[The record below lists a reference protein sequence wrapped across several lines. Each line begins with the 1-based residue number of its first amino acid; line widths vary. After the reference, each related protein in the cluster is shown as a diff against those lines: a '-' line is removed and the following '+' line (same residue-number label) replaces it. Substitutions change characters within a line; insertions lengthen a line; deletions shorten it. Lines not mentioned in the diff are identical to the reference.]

1 MDEAD
6 FEEDKPEEAAEG
18 GDGENPDEEAAGDD
32 EDGDAFG
39 EVFEADA
46 GVVLAAAEGEGCS
59 RGGVEGIS
67 LR

>member
-1 MDEAD
+1 MT
-6 FEEDKPEEAAEG
+6 PG
-18 GDGENPDEEAAGDD
+18 AAGHADRDD